1 MKQNKEDASELIG
14 QKVDLEKSKK
24 EAEMNAAQKELERD
38 RKIRPIGNYVHESV
52 PVSNNEVRI
61 SPQTYHVRRQAN
73 SGNWKYRMTT
83 RFSKPGHPLTPSWS
97 GPTVS
102 PTMRF

>member
-52 PVSNNEVRI
+52 PVSYNEVRI
-61 SPQTYHVRRQAN
+61 SPKLTMYDARLILGI
-73 SGNWKYRMTT
+73 GNT
-83 RFSKPGHPLTPSWS
+83 G
-97 GPTVS
+97 
-102 PTMRF
+102 